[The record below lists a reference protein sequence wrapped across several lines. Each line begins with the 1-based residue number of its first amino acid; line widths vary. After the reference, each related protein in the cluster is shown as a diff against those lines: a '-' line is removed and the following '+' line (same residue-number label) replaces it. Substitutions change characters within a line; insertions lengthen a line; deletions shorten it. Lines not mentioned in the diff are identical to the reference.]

1 MPRFTSSRS
10 SASSSGP
17 YSTRGDF
24 LRGSGADEAIGF
36 RQEGFTQVQI
46 DLTVLAVALEIPGRF
61 AGFGNTLEDAAI
73 LLPLLGIPVSVNQ
86 ADLVATLVALED
98 VLDAFDVGTSLWD
111 TPLDALNFVRVNT
124 AFFGI
129 DTEFGGNDRIF
140 GRGGNDA
147 IIDLE
152 GNNRVN
158 TGDGDDTILLG
169 IGNDRVTDTGGNN
182 TITDLGGN
190 NTITLLATTSF
201 ASPFV
206 GTDIVNTGDGN
217 DNINAFDGR
226 NIVDAGNGNNIV
238 RGGDNYDEFVVG
250 TGDDFVEVRGGFKDE
265 DTNGN
270 GVLDLGE
277 DSNFNGELDGADS
290 ETFALLPLLGLEG
303 FGFEAHN
310 YVVDRGGND
319 NIRSTASASDQGDD
333 LVLSDVSITL
343 DDADLLPGA
352 RVINFVPGVLGDD
365 IIDVGGGD
373 NEVIDAGGNNTVRTL
388 SGSDTIYT
396 SFFSDGNDD
405 INTGAGADFIEPGGG
420 SDTVTGGAD
429 PDTINLE
436 HDGDP
441 DVVVYTD
448 RSIDVSLLFETTDIV
463 TGFDGGGIDK
473 LDVSAL
479 GVDFSMARI
488 FSLGSG
494 AGDPTQPDF
503 VIAWDVDDDPLL
515 EFFTTILVDVDP
527 PIVNDSIFI
536 FDGGA
541 PLV

>member
-1 MPRFTSSRS
+1 MPRFISSRS

-36 RQEGFTQVQI
+36 RQEGFTQVEI
-46 DLTVLAVALEIPGRF
+46 DLTVVASVVGIPSS
-61 AGFGNTLEDAAI
+61 FGLDNTPANAALVLNFLGIPLSVDQVDLIETLGALEDA
-73 LLPLLGIPVSVNQ
+73 L
-86 ADLVATLVALED
+86 D
-98 VLDAFDVGTSLWD
+98 VFGAGTGLWS
-111 TPLDALNFVRVNT
+111 TPLDTLNSVRVN
-124 AFFGI
+124 AGFFGI

-140 GRGGNDA
+140 GRGGNDT

-158 TGDGDDTILLG
+158 TGDGDDRIYLG
-169 IGNDRVTDTGGNN
+169 LGNDRVTDTGGNN
-182 TITDLGGN
+182 IITDLGGN

-206 GTDIVNTGDGN
+206 GTDIVTTGDGN

-265 DTNGN
+265 DANGN

-277 DSNFNGELDGADS
+277 DSNFNGVLDGADS
-290 ETFALLPLLGLEG
+290 ETFALLPIQGG

-310 YVVDRGGND
+310 YVVDAGGND
-319 NIRSTASASDQGDD
+319 SIRSTASASDQGDE
-333 LVLSDVSITL
+333 LVLSDMSITL
-343 DDADLLPGA
+343 DVADPDSGVRIISFA
-352 RVINFVPGVLGDD
+352 PGVLGN
-365 IIDVGGGD
+365 DVINLGDGD
-373 NEVIDAGGNNTVRTL
+373 NLVVDAGGNDTVRTL
-388 SGSDTIYT
+388 SGSDIVFT
-396 SFFSDGNDD
+396 SFFSAGNDE
-405 INTGAGADFIEPGGG
+405 INTGAGVDFINPGSG

-429 PDTINLE
+429 PDSFNLE
-436 HDGDP
+436 NDGDP
-441 DVVVYTD
+441 DVLVYAD
-448 RSIDVSLLFETTDIV
+448 RAVDVSFLPETTDVV
-463 TGFDGGGIDK
+463 TGFDGGGVDK

-479 GVDFSMARI
+479 AVDASMDRFFFIGTGTA
-488 FSLGSG
+488 
-494 AGDPTQPDF
+494 DPTLPDF
-503 VIAWDVDDDPLL
+503 IVAWDVDDDPQL
-515 EFFTTILVDVDP
+515 EFFTTILADVDP
-527 PIVNDSIFI
+527 SILNDSIFI
-536 FDGGA
+536 FDDGA

>member
-1 MPRFTSSRS
+1 MPRFISSRS

-36 RQEGFTQVQI
+36 RQEGFTQVQV
-46 DLTVLAVALEIPGRF
+46 DMRAVAVEFGIPSNLGF
-61 AGFGNTLEDAAI
+61 ANTLANAEGI
-73 LLPLLGIPVSVNQ
+73 LLALGIPLLVDQV
-86 ADLVATLVALED
+86 DLVETLAALEAELD
-98 VLDAFDVGTSLWD
+98 VFGAGTGLWD
-111 TPLDALNFVRVNT
+111 TPRGILQSINDNRSVFD
-124 AFFGI
+124 I

-140 GRGGNDA
+140 GRGGNDT

-158 TGDGDDTILLG
+158 TGDGDDRILLG
-169 IGNDRVTDTGGNN
+169 VGNDRITDTGGNN

-226 NIVDAGNGNNIV
+226 NIIDAGNGNNIV

-250 TGDDFVEVRGGFKDE
+250 TDDDFVEVRGGFKDE
-265 DTNGN
+265 DANGN

-277 DSNFNGELDGADS
+277 DSNFNGVLDGADS
-290 ETFALLPLLGLEG
+290 ETFALFPLLSQEG

-310 YVVDRGGND
+310 YVVDQGGND

-333 LVLSDVSITL
+333 LVLSDVLITL

-352 RVINFVPGVLGDD
+352 RVISFVPGVIGDD
-365 IIDVGGGD
+365 IIDLGGGD

-448 RSIDVSLLFETTDIV
+448 RMVDVSFLFETTDIV
-463 TGFDGGGIDK
+463 TGFDGGGIDR

-479 GVDFSMARI
+479 GVDSSMARI

-494 AGDPTQPDF
+494 AGNPTQPDF
-503 VIAWDVDDDPLL
+503 LVAWDVDDDPAL